1 MKVIYQSFL
10 LLICSVIFV
19 QCNNSATDEYYER
32 PSWLEPPI
40 YEVLEQQGRF
50 EHYLQCVEQTEYADV
65 LKGAGLYTVFAPN
78 DDAFTTW
85 LREKSYPSVADIP
98 NEEAAKIVAYSI
110 VYSQWTPEHL
120 GDMFVNKQ
128 YEPGAFKRKTAYYT
142 LPYRDPMFE
151 NNWVINES
159 GIGALSYTISN
170 YHTDLL
176 SQNYKY
182 LPVFT
187 SSYFNSFQPAAL
199 TAVDYN
205 TFYPDANYI
214 GKNVQTGAIL
224 TEGIR
229 AENGVIY
236 EVSTVNEPMN
246 NIDEIVHSEPQYSK
260 FAELLDFK
268 TITGEYVFK
277 SYIDIKEYSYLLL
290 DAFRKMRPHDNIDQ
304 IYLKLYASLGF
315 SPLKDD
321 IYSDDG
327 TNETEKSGN
336 TLFVPDNTVLD
347 NFIRTKLLKYYT
359 KPEDLPLDALRTL
372 INTHMVKGL
381 VWPTLY
387 RESMNATGEYINGE
401 GSSGIA
407 FDAAGILDKKITSNG
422 FIYGIDNIIKSRLFE
437 TVYSEIYLNPSHY
450 MLNRAYVNWYNLSLR
465 EELMRSPLTGYT
477 SERWTMVNFSD
488 QLLKED
494 GYSYSDITSAFSHS
508 DPLLT
513 NASARL
519 QRLMQMHLFPGLKNS
534 EVGEG
539 GEVTG
544 FDAPPFTGNVYDGWG
559 YLVNSYGDMIR
570 YKNNQLQA
578 TGNIEDGT
586 FVTVTKVDDEFNNG
600 YVFNADKLLQYS
612 SRESGNYIDLP
623 LWTYLDRARSQNSNV
638 KDFVDYLE
646 VCLKGIDS
654 GELDGIKTA
663 NFYTVLMPN
672 NTAMNLAR
680 SSGYL
685 PTLAE
690 ISGSDTDASEKRAIA
705 TQFINA
711 HILQGTVFADDGLQ
725 YIYPVNPMS
734 PNEAIAPTLLKI
746 TDDKLGLVNESA
758 KIKIYK
764 YLSGSTWILRF
775 EPQDI
780 KIGNRILVD
789 GAVGSVG
796 TEYVSGVNRGK
807 IAANNTFRSNRMA
820 CKAVLHEIAS
830 FFRFTLNE
838 Q

>member
-1 MKVIYQSFL
+1 MV
-10 LLICSVIFV
+10 FV
-19 QCNNSATDEYYER
+19 QCDNSVTDEYYER

-50 EHYLQCVEQTEYADV
+50 GHYLQCVERTEYADV

-78 DDAFTTW
+78 DDAFTAW
-85 LREKSYPSVADIP
+85 LREKSYPSVAGIP
-98 NEEAAKIVAYSI
+98 GEEATKIVAYSI

-128 YEPGAFKRKTAYYT
+128 YEPGAFKRKTAYYM
-142 LPYRDPMFE
+142 LPYQDPTFD

-159 GIGALSYTISN
+159 GSMALTFTTTN
-170 YHTDLL
+170 YHIDLL

-187 SSYFNSFQPAAL
+187 ASYFNSFQPATL
-199 TAVDYN
+199 TATDYN
-205 TFYPDANYI
+205 TFYPDANYT
-214 GKNVQTGAIL
+214 GKNVQEGTII

-229 AENGVIY
+229 AENGIIY

-246 NIDEIVHSEPQYSK
+246 NMDEIIHAEPQYYK

-268 TITGEYVFK
+268 TITGEYTFK
-277 SYIDIKEYSYLLL
+277 SYIDAGEFSYLLL
-290 DAFRKMRPHDNIDQ
+290 DAFRKMRPHDNMDKIHVKA
-304 IYLKLYASLGF
+304 YGSLLGF
-315 SPLKDD
+315 SPLKED

-327 TNETEKSGN
+327 INETEKSGN
-336 TLFVPDNTVLD
+336 TLFIPDNTVLD

-359 KPEDLPLDALRTL
+359 RLEDLPVDALRTL
-372 INTHMVKGL
+372 INTHMVKNL
-381 VWPTLY
+381 VWPALY
-387 RESMNATGEYINGE
+387 KGSMNSTGEYINGE
-401 GSSGIA
+401 GSSGVA
-407 FDAAGILDKKITSNG
+407 FDDAGILNRKITSNG
-422 FIYGIDNIIKSRLFE
+422 FIYGINNVIKSRLFE
-437 TVYSEIYLNPSHY
+437 TVYSEIYLNPGHY
-450 MLNRAYVNWYNLSLR
+450 MLNKAYVNWYNLSLR

-494 GYSYSDITSAFSHS
+494 GFSYSDITSAFSHS
-508 DPLLT
+508 DALLT
-513 NASARL
+513 NIPARL
-519 QRLMQMHLFPGLKNS
+519 QRLMQMHLFPGLKNN

-544 FDAPPFTGNVYDGWG
+544 FDAPPFTGTVYDGWG
-559 YLVNSYGDMIR
+559 YLVNHYGDMIR
-570 YKNNQLQA
+570 YKDNQLQA
-578 TGNIEDGT
+578 AGNIEDGT
-586 FVTVTKVDDEFNNG
+586 FVTVTKVKDEYNNG

-612 SRESGNYIDLP
+612 PRESGSYTDLL
-623 LWTYLDRARSQNSNV
+623 LWTYLYRARTQNTNV
-638 KDFVDYLE
+638 KDFVDYVE

-654 GELDGIKTA
+654 EELDGIKTA

-672 NTAMNLAR
+672 NTAMKLAR

-685 PTLAE
+685 PTLTE
-690 ISGSDTDASEKRAIA
+690 IQGSDADALEKRAIA
-705 TQFINA
+705 TKFVNA
-711 HILQGTVFADDGLQ
+711 HILQGTVFADDGLK

-746 TDDKLGLVNESA
+746 TDDNLGLVNESA
-758 KIKIYK
+758 KIKVYK
-764 YLSGSTWILRF
+764 YLSGSSWILRF

-780 KIGNRILVD
+780 KIGNRTVVD
-789 GAVGSVG
+789 GAVGSAG
-796 TEYVSGVNRGK
+796 IEYISGVNRGK
-807 IAANNTFRSNRMA
+807 ITANNTFRSNRIA
-820 CKAVLHEIAS
+820 CKAVLHEITS